1 MSRVDKNLQFLI
13 IIGEKNM
20 EKKVIE
26 NSSTTA
32 TKENPT
38 TVENVKKQNKGLPPR
53 LSAALKN
60 SNNNFENVMN
70 RIKKLDLGNLNDAVA
85 LENILR
91 VLDLNEKV
99 KEERIQKR
107 RVSRNSVKIDSSYT
121 VVFANDPISKDL
133 INLAIRINQ
142 LNSVELT
149 NIQENFLRNN
159 IEDVMNSLNSSK
171 NLVSDTK
178 EVVSILTKIFGSKNK
193 KYEKGLIFDEINK
206 VSEDKQTA

>member
-20 EKKVIE
+20 EKEAIKKDK
-26 NSSTTA
+26 TTA
-32 TKENPT
+32 KKNTPA
-38 TVENVKKQNKGLPPR
+38 TVDNEKKQNKELPPR
-53 LSAALKN
+53 LLSALEN
-60 SNNNFENVMN
+60 SNNNLEKIMS
-70 RIKKLDLGNLNDAVA
+70 RIKNLDLGNLNDAVA

-107 RVSRNSVKIDSSYT
+107 RLSRNSVKIDSSYT
-121 VVFANDPISKDL
+121 VIFANDPISKDL

-142 LNSVELT
+142 LNNVELT

-159 IEDVMNSLNSSK
+159 IEDIMNSLNSSK

-178 EVVSILTKIFGSKNK
+178 EVVSILTKIFRSKNK
-193 KYEKGLIFDEINK
+193 NYEKGLIFDEINK

>member
-1 MSRVDKNLQFLI
+1 
-13 IIGEKNM
+13 M

-107 RVSRNSVKIDSSYT
+107 RLSRNSVKIDSSYT
-121 VVFANDPISKDL
+121 VIFANDPISKDL

-142 LNSVELT
+142 LNNVELT

-159 IEDVMNSLNSSK
+159 IEDIMNSLNSSK

-178 EVVSILTKIFGSKNK
+178 EVVSILTKIFRSKNK
-193 KYEKGLIFDEINK
+193 NYEKGLIFDEINK